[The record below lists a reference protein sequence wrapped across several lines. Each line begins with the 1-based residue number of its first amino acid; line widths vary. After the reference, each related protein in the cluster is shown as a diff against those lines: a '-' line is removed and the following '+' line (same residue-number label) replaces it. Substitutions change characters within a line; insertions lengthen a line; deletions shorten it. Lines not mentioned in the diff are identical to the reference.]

1 MQVLGESLTL
11 ILVANSAPILIRQV
25 PIFNRFEY
33 PLDCNAIFVDGRP
46 LLGASKTWRG
56 VITAILATMVCSA
69 VLHVGWVPGL
79 LVGFLAMFGDALS
92 SFIKRR
98 LAMAPS
104 DMALGIDQIPESL
117 FPAIYLHYHLQLG
130 WLSVVTLVLSFFI
143 LELLLSRI
151 MYRLHIRKRP
161 Y

>member
-1 MQVLGESLTL
+1 MQAVGEALTL
-11 ILVANSAPILIRQV
+11 ILVANSAPILIRHV
-25 PIFNRFEY
+25 PLLNRLEY
-33 PLDCNAIFVDGRP
+33 PLDCNVKFFDGRP

-56 VITAILATMVCSA
+56 LIAAVSATLLFSAILDIDWHTG
-69 VLHVGWVPGL
+69 LFVGL
-79 LVGFLAMFGDALS
+79 LAMFGDSIS

-104 DMALGIDQIPESL
+104 DMAVGIDQIPESL
-117 FPAIYLHYHLQLG
+117 IPAIYLYTIWELG
-130 WLSVVTLVLSFFI
+130 WISVMTVVFSFFV